1 MKYMLFDKDTADVQ
15 MPDFTMRLL
24 KNYVDE
30 YKELSVRR
38 SLIADGDP
46 LYVFMSHDTY
56 EKLKQIS
63 PPIGYV
69 EEMEIR
75 ESMGDKIFDCNI
87 ICKDDLTFGIVDVR

>member
-1 MKYMLFDKDTADVQ
+1 MKYMLFDEDTADVQ

-30 YKELSVRR
+30 YKELAVRR
-38 SLIADGDP
+38 SLIADEDL

-63 PPIGYV
+63 PPVGYV
-69 EEMEIR
+69 EEREIK
-75 ESMGDKIFDCNI
+75 ESMDDKIFDCNI